1 MKRHLRLTGAARHSL
16 VQKIDAGRAQIS
28 WRTRISY
35 ALGGSAHSLLAKLQQ
50 AAFAERIESANS
62 PAPVFLVG
70 FWRSGT
76 TFLHELFSCDPR
88 FGFPSTYAC
97 LNPAHFLLTEPWVRE
112 RAARQAR
119 RPMDNMQYSWT
130 SPQEDEFA
138 LLLMGAPSPY
148 EALFV
153 PSLMLSPRW
162 LLDVRARGQAAPDHW
177 KQALLQF
184 LRMLTIQQG
193 KAMLLKSPSH
203 GFKLPVLPSIF
214 PEARYVIIERNP
226 YEVFASNLNL
236 WCKLLEMYSW
246 ESYLPEEIEAFVLAA
261 YLIHEEAIAEG
272 TGLISARSVAR
283 VSYEDLIAD
292 PIAQMKRLYLE
303 LEIQDFPS
311 VQPKM
316 QEYVTRVSDYKR
328 NHFLLSSVQK
338 SHVDAVWGDTIRQKG
353 YGWPEDYVR
362 LPSSCSIT

>member
-1 MKRHLRLTGAARHSL
+1 MKRHLRLTRAARHRL
-16 VQKIDAGRAQIS
+16 VEKINASRSRIG

-35 ALGGSAHSLLAKLQQ
+35 ALGGAAHSLLAKLQQ
-50 AAFAERIESANS
+50 AAFRERLETAIS
-62 PAPVFLVG
+62 PAPVFLLG

-76 TFLHELFSCDPR
+76 TFLHELFSCDHR

-97 LNPAHFLLTEPWVRE
+97 LNPAHFLLTEAWIQE
-112 RAARQAR
+112 RAGRQIR
-119 RPMDNMQYSWT
+119 RPMDNMLYSWT

-138 LLLMGAPSPY
+138 LVVMGAPSPY

-153 PSLMLSPRW
+153 PSLMFNPRW
-162 LLDVRARGQAAPDHW
+162 LLDLRARGQTAQDHW
-177 KQALLQF
+177 TQALLQF

-214 PEARYVIIERNP
+214 PQARYVIIDRNP

-236 WCKLLEMYSW
+236 WCTLLEMYSW
-246 ESYLPEEIEAFVLAA
+246 ESYTPEDVEAFVIAA

-272 TGLISARSVAR
+272 TSLISAPSVAR
-283 VSYEDLIAD
+283 VSYEALIAD

-303 LEIQDFPS
+303 LEIEDFNT

-316 QEYVTRVSDYKR
+316 QEYVARVGEHKR
-328 NHFLLSSVQK
+328 NHFLLSPAQK
-338 SHVDAVWGDTIRQKG
+338 SHVDATWGNAIRRKG
-353 YGWPEDYVR
+353 YAWPQDYVR
-362 LPSSCSIT
+362 LASSCSSN